1 MGVASALAA
10 ETEKLKFLVA
20 VRPGLMSPTVAARM
34 ASTFDR
40 ISDGRL
46 LINVVAGGDP
56 VELQGD
62 GLYLNHDERYEATD
76 EFLKVWKSTLQGET
90 ISLEGKHIQVTDSK
104 VVFPPVQT
112 PYPPIYFGG
121 SSVLEK
127 VATEHS
133 DVYLTWGEPEQVKE
147 KVEEV
152 RKLAEEKG
160 RTVRFGIRLHV
171 IVRETEEE
179 AWEEAERLIQY
190 VDNETIELAQKTF
203 ARYDSVGQ
211 NG

>member
-1 MGVASALAA
+1 M
-10 ETEKLKFLVA
+10 
-20 VRPGLMSPTVAARM
+20 
-34 ASTFDR
+34 
-40 ISDGRL
+40 
-46 LINVVAGGDP
+46 
-56 VELQGD
+56 
-62 GLYLNHDERYEATD
+62 
-76 EFLKVWKSTLQGET
+76 QGET

-121 SSVLEK
+121 SSAAGK

-133 DVYLTWGEPEQVKE
+133 DVYLTWESPEQVKE

-171 IVRETEEE
+171 IVRD
-179 AWEEAERLIQY
+179 RRRSMGRGR
-190 VDNETIELAQKTF
+190 TF
-203 ARYDSVGQ
+203 NSICG
-211 NG
+211 